1 MTRSWCQEP
10 YSAKDSRAFQ
20 AAGCSRAKTDWVMVC
35 SSTFSAMAVIHSAKR
50 WKPRQVKAQA
60 KVLSKACQMD
70 QVSLAS
76 VMTRLLRWGG
86 WVCPHL
92 ASSDQETLLFN
103 TVRLF
108 SYCTVFRGNYCLGDR
123 QELIYLPLGDSRFD
137 SDVVLG
143 QSLRSFQSSLNL
155 FHFFGGNPNAVGILA
170 VEAFHGRVVTPPGHP
185 QRIAESPSGSSG
197 SHRSISSPGPTSSVR
212 SDCTRCGSEVDP

>member
-20 AAGCSRAKTDWVMVC
+20 AAGCSRAKTDWVIVC

-60 KVLSKACQMD
+60 KVFSKACQMD

-76 VMTRLLRWGG
+76 VMMRLLCRGS

-92 ASSDQETLLFN
+92 ASSDQKTLLFN
-103 TVRLF
+103 TVRLL
-108 SYCTVFRGNYCLGDR
+108 SCCGVFRGNYWL
-123 QELIYLPLGDSRFD
+123 LI
-137 SDVVLG
+137 
-143 QSLRSFQSSLNL
+143 
-155 FHFFGGNPNAVGILA
+155 
-170 VEAFHGRVVTPPGHP
+170 
-185 QRIAESPSGSSG
+185 
-197 SHRSISSPGPTSSVR
+197 VR
-212 SDCTRCGSEVDP
+212 